1 MADAAPDTLP
11 GLGPKSRALLAQVGI
26 RTAAQLKAADVYE
39 VYAQLKAID
48 PRTSLNM
55 IYGLMAAQD
64 GVDWRVVARERR
76 TEILLRLD
84 EMGLAPR

>member
-1 MADAAPDTLP
+1 MTEDPVDALP

-26 RTAAQLKAADVYE
+26 RSAAQLKAADVYD
-39 VYAQLKAID
+39 VYLRLKALD

-55 IYGLMAAQD
+55 LYGLMAAQE
-64 GVDWRVVARERR
+64 GRDWRVIARERR

-84 EMGLAPR
+84 ELGLAPK